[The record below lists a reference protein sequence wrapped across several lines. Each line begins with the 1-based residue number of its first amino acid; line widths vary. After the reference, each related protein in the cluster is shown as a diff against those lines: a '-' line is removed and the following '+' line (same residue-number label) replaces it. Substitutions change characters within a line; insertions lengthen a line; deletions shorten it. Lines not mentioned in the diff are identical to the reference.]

1 MAIAEGELTEKQR
14 NVQLA
19 EMTDD
24 VAALVL
30 RDNYFQTQVLSVTG
44 RIASLLLDAQGRF
57 MQYLEKAGQ
66 LNRAIEFLPDDD
78 AIAARRAHGQGLTNP
93 EHAVLLAY
101 CKMWLYDEL
110 LASTLPDDP
119 WVGTALTRYFPQA
132 LGKRFAAYMP
142 RHALKREIIATH
154 VTNSMI
160 NRVGSTYVHR
170 LTETTGSRPHEVVR
184 AYLLSREI
192 FGFVPLW
199 QAIEALDNIVDD
211 AVQSTMLI
219 DTSRQLERG
228 TTWFLRSRRLA
239 EDMAATISH
248 FTPRVEALSVRLPQL
263 LDAADRARVAAA
275 VAAYTAQ
282 GVPEQLAQRV
292 VTLDT
297 LYSTLD
303 IVEVAGTTKRPV
315 ELVAETYFD
324 LSARLGLPWL
334 RERIAAL
341 PADAHWQMLARGAM
355 HDDLSGLLRT
365 ITASVLASGGDVAHA
380 TELITGWRER
390 NGRAIDRAQQLLAEL
405 HATAS
410 ADAAMLSVALRELR
424 NLV

>member
-1 MAIAEGELTEKQR
+1 
-14 NVQLA
+14 
-19 EMTDD
+19 
-24 VAALVL
+24 
-30 RDNYFQTQVLSVTG
+30 
-44 RIASLLLDAQGRF
+44 
-57 MQYLEKAGQ
+57 
-66 LNRAIEFLPDDD
+66 
-78 AIAARRAHGQGLTNP
+78 
-93 EHAVLLAY
+93 VLLAY
-101 CKMWLYDEL
+101 GKMWLYDEL

-119 WVGTALTRYFPQA
+119 WIETALVRYFPQA
-132 LGKRFAAYMP
+132 LAEKFAGYMS
-142 RHALKREIIATH
+142 RHALRREIIATH
-154 VTNSMI
+154 VTNSMV

-170 LTETTGSRPHEVVR
+170 LAETTGTQPHEVVR

-199 QAIEALDNIVDD
+199 QAIEALDNTVDD

-239 EDMAATISH
+239 EDMAATIAH
-248 FTPRVEALSVRLPQL
+248 FTSRVEALSVRLPQL
-263 LDAADRARVAAA
+263 LDAADRARVDAA

-315 ELVAETYFD
+315 ELVAEVYFD

-341 PADAHWQMLARGAM
+341 PATAHWQMLARGAM
-355 HDDLSGLLRT
+355 HDDLSGLQRT
-365 ITASVLASGGDVAHA
+365 ITAAVLAGGERADAA
-380 TELITGWRER
+380 ELISGWREG
-390 NGRAIDRAQQLLAEL
+390 NGRAIDRAQQLLSEL
-405 HATAS
+405 HATGS
-410 ADAAMLSVALRELR
+410 TDAAMLSVALRELR
-424 NLV
+424 NLA